1 MTDEELKN
9 IWKEYDRKLDELKEL
24 NLQSLAFNQRNM
36 EMLQTEKAKS
46 KLNALARFKVFAVVL
61 GIFYVLLLGMLVA
74 ANHFRNIYFSV
85 SISMI
90 MLFTIISIV
99 VYIYHIV
106 LIHKINYSESITQ
119 TQEKITTLQ
128 TSTVNIMRIIWLQL
142 PFHTT
147 WFWSSRMI
155 NFNSWQGWLI
165 PFSITFLFVLA
176 TIWLYRN
183 IDLKNVN
190 KKWFRILFSS
200 TEWTSLIKAKNFLN
214 EIDTFKNEMA

>member
-9 IWKEYDRKLDELKEL
+9 IWKEYDHKLEEAKLL
-24 NLQSLAFNQRNM
+24 NLQSWALNLRSL
-36 EMLQTEKAKS
+36 EMMQTEKTKS
-46 KLNALARFKVFAVVL
+46 KLNALARFKIFAVVL
-61 GIFYVLLLGMLVA
+61 GVLYVLLLGLLVV

-90 MLFTIISIV
+90 MLFTIISIIT
-99 VYIYHIV
+99 YIYHIV

-119 TQEKITTLQ
+119 TQERITILQ

-147 WFWSSRMI
+147 WFWSNRMI

-165 PFSITFLFVLA
+165 PFVITFLFVLA

-183 IDLKNVN
+183 IDLKNIN
-190 KKWFRILFSS
+190 KKWFKILFSS
-200 TEWTSLIKAKNFLN
+200 TEWTSLEKAKNFLS
-214 EIDTFKNEMA
+214 EIDDFKKEIA